1 MRCTKQHLRSA
12 YALSNRATFFKHV
25 RDMVDDLERE
35 VQAPC
40 SAEQSVE
47 ERRALNAKLAEG
59 DAAI

>member
-25 RDMVDDLERE
+25 RDMIDDLERE
-35 VQAPC
+35 LVPRKRVSE

-47 ERRALNAKLAEG
+47 ERRGLNT
-59 DAAI
+59 